1 MNKNI
6 KRIILAFLLTAIICG
21 LYFVSRYNYLF
32 FHYIVEFA
40 TISIAVSIF
49 VIALN
54 TAYHTSDVFMFHVG
68 TAFFT
73 SALLDFLHTLAFK
86 GQNIFPGF
94 DANLPAQL
102 WISARFVQ
110 VICLF
115 VAPFILEK
123 VITKRIKT
131 VISIIFSLLFL
142 ILVSAIFI
150 FKIFPVSYIDGNGV
164 SLFGKAAEY
173 IFSIMALAAI
183 IIFYFKR
190 KKLNKQIY
198 LPILLSLVF
207 FILSGLSFTLY
218 VDAYGFF
225 NILGHI
231 FKLLSFYFIYRL
243 FIETN
248 LKNPFELIFNNLKNK
263 NEQLQFVAAQDS
275 LTGLNNQSAIFEKLE
290 KQFEIAQRF
299 NKSFSIIMLDID
311 DFKKINDSY
320 GHIAGDDALKFIAEI
335 IKMTVRDLDIKGRY
349 GGDEFLICP
358 IEVNELKAVEIA
370 QKIQENLRL
379 QQLPEN
385 CLFKKFTIS
394 AGISGIRTKRT
405 FDHVMAAADKAL
417 LKSKKLGK
425 DRVTLM
431 K

>member
-6 KRIILAFLLTAIICG
+6 KRIVLTFLFAAIICG

-32 FHYIVEFA
+32 FHYIVEF
-40 TISIAVSIF
+40 TSISIAVSIF
-49 VIALN
+49 VIAIN
-54 TAYHTSDVFMFHVG
+54 TAYLTSNVFMFLIG

-86 GQNIFPGF
+86 GQSIFPGF

-225 NILGHI
+225 NVLGHI
-231 FKLLSFYFIYRL
+231 FKLLSFYFI
-243 FIETN
+243 
-248 LKNPFELIFNNLKNK
+248 
-263 NEQLQFVAAQDS
+263 
-275 LTGLNNQSAIFEKLE
+275 
-290 KQFEIAQRF
+290 
-299 NKSFSIIMLDID
+299 
-311 DFKKINDSY
+311 
-320 GHIAGDDALKFIAEI
+320 
-335 IKMTVRDLDIKGRY
+335 
-349 GGDEFLICP
+349 
-358 IEVNELKAVEIA
+358 
-370 QKIQENLRL
+370 
-379 QQLPEN
+379 
-385 CLFKKFTIS
+385 
-394 AGISGIRTKRT
+394 
-405 FDHVMAAADKAL
+405 
-417 LKSKKLGK
+417 
-425 DRVTLM
+425 
-431 K
+431 